1 MICEGECLHFAFDGY
16 SIGNHFD
23 FWLKG
28 ISMRE
33 KRSARDVNSWEEE
46 MTMALSCPVSPCLFH
61 GSKATNI
68 LTGVGAYSS
77 NESRLQSVLSGKL

>member
-46 MTMALSCPVSPCLFH
+46 MTMALWSPLCL
-61 GSKATNI
+61 SRVQSS
-68 LTGVGAYSS
+68 LVYSTVQ
-77 NESRLQSVLSGKL
+77 RRRTF